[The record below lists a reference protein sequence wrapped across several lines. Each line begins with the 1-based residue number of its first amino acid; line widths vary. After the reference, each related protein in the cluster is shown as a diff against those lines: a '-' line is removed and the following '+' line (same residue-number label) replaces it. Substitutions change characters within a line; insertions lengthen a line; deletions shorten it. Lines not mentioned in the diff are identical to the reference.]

1 MLLAISLLAGC
12 ASGPTLQ
19 PVGTATPGPVAQEV
33 PGLQV
38 TVDTRAWQ
46 GHPRNL
52 TDRFLPFLILLRNT
66 GSAPLAVVRSEFF
79 LLDDTNRQ
87 YLPLSPVDVVIAL
100 GGQPPGA
107 VVSPSVGVASGGGG
121 TAFGLGLGVSLGA
134 PFGTDSDTRDIIPQA
149 LPDGPV
155 YPGYEVHGFLYFLI
169 PAPGY
174 RTLRLVVIPRDV
186 PGQPRLEFRFQPA
199 VK

>member
-1 MLLAISLLAGC
+1 MGLLAGC
-12 ASGPTLQ
+12 AGGPALQ
-19 PVGTATPGPVAQEV
+19 PIGTATPGPVAQEL
-33 PGLQV
+33 PGFQV
-38 TVDTRAWQ
+38 TVDARAWQ
-46 GHPRNL
+46 GRPRNL
-52 TDRFLPFLILLRNT
+52 TDRFLPFLIQLKNS
-66 GSAPLAVVRSEFF
+66 GSAPLVVVRSDFF

-107 VVSPSVGVASGGGG
+107 VVSPSVGVATGGGG

-174 RTLRLVVIPRDV
+174 RTIRLVVIAREV
-186 PGQPRLEFRFQPA
+186 SGQPWLEFPFQPA
-199 VK
+199 AK